1 MADNNTT
8 AYKLVSSTNVS
19 SQDDIFLSSVLCSVL
34 FMLTCYL
41 IYATSVYT
49 RRKKENYRNLQV
61 NRLFILIL
69 TTLLVDVIF
78 LSSRLILTYE
88 KYARFCT
95 VLMSAHVTCGVFCR
109 FLNGIILFLQ
119 SNILYE
125 SAVVSKWYT
134 KLNFITVVF
143 MGFFCA
149 VLGICMAFIWS
160 SASEEKCVT
169 GCVSFF
175 EKVICIIPSFG
186 VTVSQVLNVF
196 TVCSFVYKTYKLNKK
211 RNVKSRTAKNLSI
224 RFCIAIIIM
233 LLTDFG
239 MMLMVGLNPKSLIL
253 PGIVVFQFNVIFNL
267 TAFHFSHMDFME
279 RLFPFRFKF

>member
-1 MADNNTT
+1 MVDNNTT
-8 AYKLVSSTNVS
+8 AYKFVSNTDVL
-19 SQDDIFLSSVLCSVL
+19 SQVDIFLSRVLCSVL

-41 IYATSVYT
+41 ISVTSVYT
-49 RRKKENYRNLQV
+49 RRKKENCRNFQV
-61 NRLFILIL
+61 NKLYLLIL

-78 LSSRLILTYE
+78 LSSRLILTND

-95 VLMSAHVTCGVFCR
+95 VIMSVHVTCGVFCR

-134 KLNFITVVF
+134 KLNFVIVVV

-149 VLGICMAFIWS
+149 VLAVCMAFIWS

-169 GCVSFF
+169 GHVIFF
-175 EKVICIIPSFG
+175 EKIICIIPTFG
-186 VTVSQVLNVF
+186 ISVSQVLNVF
-196 TVCSFVYKTYKLNKK
+196 AVCSFVFKTYKLNKK
-211 RNVKSRTAKNLSI
+211 RNIKSRIAKDLSK
-224 RFCIAIIIM
+224 RFCIAIIMM

-239 MMLMVGLNPKSLIL
+239 MMLMVGLNPKTLIL
-253 PGIVVFQFNVIFNL
+253 PGIVVFHFNVIFNL

-279 RLFPFRFKF
+279 RLFPFCY